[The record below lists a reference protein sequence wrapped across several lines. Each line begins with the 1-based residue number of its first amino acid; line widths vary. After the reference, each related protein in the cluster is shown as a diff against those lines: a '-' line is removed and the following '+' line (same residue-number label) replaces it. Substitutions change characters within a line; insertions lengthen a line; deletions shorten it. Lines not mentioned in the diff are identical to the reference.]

1 MKKAINFVINS
12 IILFV
17 SYFITAF
24 LVMLVLQVPMRIFID
39 AESQLEFF
47 WKTVVQYTCM
57 VAVCVVFL
65 LVRNPE
71 HKVSY
76 LKHIENSKWELRD
89 ACFYVVKNKNFWLNT
104 AGFAIWPIFVPKYFG
119 ALNLFYV
126 SEEFLSSFPASI
138 LVIFTVDLPFVV
150 FSFIAWVIVLRHWSK
165 TRLHRVH
172 NDQ

>member
-24 LVMLVLQVPMRIFID
+24 LVMLILQVPMRIFID

-47 WKTVVQYTCM
+47 WKAVTQYACM

-71 HKVSY
+71 HKVLY
-76 LKHIENSKWELRD
+76 LKHIENSEWELRD
-89 ACFYVVKNKNFWLNT
+89 ACFYVVKNKNFW
-104 AGFAIWPIFVPKYFG
+104 F
-119 ALNLFYV
+119 LF
-126 SEEFLSSFPASI
+126 SI
-138 LVIFTVDLPFVV
+138 CYT
-150 FSFIAWVIVLRHWSK
+150 
-165 TRLHRVH
+165 T
-172 NDQ
+172 NC